1 MIIVTLPLVKF
12 PYPTEVDEVATI
24 SPALQAE
31 EVSRSKVLVILTV
44 FLVLSM
50 VQDVSV
56 GDGAPFAGSR
66 QVTENA
72 PAA

>member
-1 MIIVTLPLVKF
+1 MKF
-12 PYPTEVDEVATI
+12 PYPTEVDEVAAI

-31 EVSRSKVLVILTV
+31 EVSRSKMLIVLTL

-50 VQDVSV
+50 VHDVSV
-56 GDGAPFAGSR
+56 GDGAPLAGSCH
-66 QVTENA
+66 VTDNA